1 MIPRIII
8 KHLAGSEA
16 NRIER
21 FQLDGAHGLILGR
34 EPAANVTFDTELDG
48 IVSPRQEF
56 IKIARSDRLS
66 FTIADLGSSNGVLVN
81 GRPVRTDQILLP
93 DDIVELGPGGPAIR
107 ISVTRVYAYPIG
119 LVRALLQSQ

>member
-16 NRIER
+16 NRIEP

-66 FTIADLGSSNGVLVN
+66 FTSADLGSSNGVLVN

-93 DDIVELGPGGPAIR
+93 DDIVELSLGGPAIR

>member
-16 NRIER
+16 NRIEP

-34 EPAANVTFDTELDG
+34 EPAANVTFDTELEG

-66 FTIADLGSSNGVLVN
+66 FTSADLGSSNGVLVN

-93 DDIVELGPGGPAIR
+93 DDIVELSLGGPAIR